1 MNHTRKVIEDAS
13 LGGIWIIMHRLI
25 HDQGWETADDV
36 EMMFEDG
43 RYEEIG
49 ELVVNKGYKS
59 HYHAWSFDGIVPRR
73 QGQ

>member
-1 MNHTRKVIEDAS
+1 MSH
-13 LGGIWIIMHRLI
+13 LI
-25 HDQGWETADDV
+25 QEGGWETADDV

-59 HYHAWSFDGIVPRR
+59 HYHAWSFDDIVPRR

>member
-1 MNHTRKVIEDAS
+1 
-13 LGGIWIIMHRLI
+13 
-25 HDQGWETADDV
+25 V

-59 HYHAWSFDGIVPRR
+59 HYDLWSFKDIVPRR